1 MPVIIVG
8 SEKNFA
14 ALRPRLFSG
23 RVSSARLQE
32 VTDAVA
38 EANPHADLTALKPGT
53 ILTIPDSPHL
63 SVSGDISLD
72 DSTKELID
80 AVANAGAD
88 ALDDLVATARGAERN
103 AAAERKQLTAT
114 LARPDLGEVAKQ
126 DKALAD
132 DLNAV
137 KKAVD
142 DDEAQAKQRTAAL
155 QEASTSWKSELDSLK
170 GLFG

>member
-8 SEKNFA
+8 TEKNFA
-14 ALRPRLFSG
+14 ALRTRLFSG

-38 EANPHADLTALKPGT
+38 EANPHADLNALKPGT

-80 AVANAGAD
+80 AVANAGVS
-88 ALDDLVATARGAERN
+88 ALDDLVTTARVAERN
-103 AAAERKQLTAT
+103 AAAERKQLVAT
-114 LARPDLGEVAKQ
+114 LGRSELGEAAKR
-126 DKALAD
+126 DKALGED
-132 DLNAV
+132 VKAV
-137 KKAVD
+137 RKAVD
-142 DDEAQAKQRTAAL
+142 DDEAQAKQHAAAL
-155 QEASTSWKSELDSLK
+155 QEATASWKSELESLK
-170 GLFG
+170 GLLG

>member
-8 SEKNFA
+8 TEKNFA
-14 ALRPRLFSG
+14 ALRSRLFSG

-38 EANPHADLTALKPGT
+38 EANPHADLNSLKPGT

-63 SVSGDISLD
+63 SVAGDISLD

-80 AVANAGAD
+80 AVANAGSD
-88 ALDDLVATARGAERN
+88 ALDDLVATARVADRD
-103 AAAERKQLTAT
+103 AAAERKQLAAT
-114 LARPDLGEVAKQ
+114 LARPELGEVAKKDQ
-126 DKALAD
+126 AFSE
-132 DLNAV
+132 DLETV

-142 DDEAQAKQRTAAL
+142 DDEAQAKKRTAGL
-155 QEASTSWKSELDSLK
+155 QEATTSWKSELESLK
-170 GLFG
+170 ELLG

>member
-8 SEKNFA
+8 TEKNFA
-14 ALRPRLFSG
+14 ALRSRLFSG
-23 RVSSARLQE
+23 RVSSAKLQE

-38 EANPHADLTALKPGT
+38 EANPHANLDSLKPGT

-80 AVANAGAD
+80 AVASAGSD
-88 ALDDLVATARGAERN
+88 ALDDLVSTARVADRN
-103 AAAERKQLTAT
+103 AAAERKQLVAT
-114 LARPDLGEVAKQ
+114 LARPELGEVAKKDQ
-126 DKALAD
+126 PFSE
-132 DLNAV
+132 DLKAV

-142 DDEAQAKQRTAAL
+142 DDEAQAKKRTAGL
-155 QEASTSWKSELDSLK
+155 QEATTSWKSELEALK
-170 GLFG
+170 GLLG

>member
-8 SEKNFA
+8 TEKNFA
-14 ALRPRLFSG
+14 ALRARLFSG
-23 RVSSARLQE
+23 RVSAARLQE

-38 EANPHADLTALKPGT
+38 EANPHADLSSLKPGT

-80 AVANAGAD
+80 AVANAGSQ
-88 ALDDLVATARGAERN
+88 ALEDLVAAARVADRNGAG
-103 AAAERKQLTAT
+103 ERKQLVAA
-114 LARPDLGEVAKQ
+114 LARPELGEFAKKDQ
-126 DKALAD
+126 ALSE
-132 DLNAV
+132 DLKAV

-142 DDEAQAKQRTAAL
+142 DDEAQAKKRTSGL
-155 QEASTSWKSELDSLK
+155 QEATASWKSELESLK
-170 GLFG
+170 GLLG